1 MQFTGP
7 AVFQAHMHCRQ
18 PSVDY
23 VRIPLADSGTPLPRQ
38 ILSLRKVKVS
48 PVNDEVD
55 IPGETA
61 DEIEALVT
69 GGPPLK
75 SH

>member
-1 MQFTGP
+1 M
-7 AVFQAHMHCRQ
+7 
-18 PSVDY
+18 
-23 VRIPLADSGTPLPRQ
+23 PRQ

-61 DEIEALVT
+61 EEIEALVT
-69 GGPPLK
+69 GVPSLK